1 MFCPRCST
9 TNNPEQK
16 YCRQCGLHLTAVRYV
31 LEGRTNE
38 AMEKLKKGEDAIQGS
53 AVTLGIFVLIAF
65 VGCVLTPLFDRDHS
79 KWQLVLTF
87 LINFVL
93 GFIFGLPSFLIGLK
107 RLRAARELLDAQQQ
121 PARLPAATQAVQ
133 LSADIAA
140 PVVESPP
147 NPASVTEHT
156 TLNLRSPE

>member
-38 AMEKLKKGEDAIQGS
+38 AMEKLKKGEDAIRGS
-53 AVTLGIFVLIAF
+53 AVTLGIFILIAF
-65 VGCVLTPLFDRDHS
+65 CGCVITPLFDRDYS

-87 LINFVL
+87 LINFTL
-93 GFIFGLPSFLIGLK
+93 GFIFGLPSFWMGLK
-107 RLRAARELLDAQQQ
+107 RLRAARELLDAQQ
-121 PARLPAATQAVQ
+121 PARLPAPNQVVQ
-133 LSADIAA
+133 LPADIAT

-147 NPASVTEHT
+147 AAASVTEHT